1 MMIDGDVDTPMWDA
15 LLKTVRCE
23 IISFTRND
31 QIDAYVLSESSMFVS
46 KRRWI
51 LKTCGTTTPLQC
63 FEPLL
68 RLASEIAGYGEIED
82 LFYSRKNYKRPEL
95 QVSPHR
101 GFEEEVAFLD
111 SFFDDGRAYSLG
123 AINRDCWHLYTLS
136 RGGGGSKIQKR
147 NNHLHQ
153 LMDQQ
158 SQQQQQQ
165 QLQHH
170 NAQLIEAS
178 MQPDPDQTIEILMT
192 DLDPNVMAI
201 FTKDVCTTAK
211 EATQKSGIHRLLPGM
226 IIDDYLFDPC
236 GYSMNGISKNGCYM
250 TIHITPEREFSY
262 VSFESNVA
270 SSDYGELIARVIR
283 TFQPGK
289 FIVTVF
295 ANKTSIAANANREI
309 EHLGTIDQWK
319 RRDIQYSRANLP
331 FPVSLPVLST
341 LRPSSDAFSDDG
353 PTTGPPFTSRSPTPS
368 GEQMKRA
375 QHQKNTASSPLPLS
389 LAFVHLIFG
398 MFPALTSLGGGDAAD
413 AGTEKPERRD
423 GKCFKRQLNVDRRR
437 VDELRSLQPGPL
449 YSYLHPYRAPADK
462 PTMNQM
468 DLPAPTAFAD
478 PQHQRGDETVTTN
491 NEYNYGQLKKLI
503 DLPVLFAICFVQL
516 ISFVLVLNIEECSPL
531 VLFSWWRNKIS

>member
-1 MMIDGDVDTPMWDA
+1 MWDA

-68 RLASEIAGYGEIED
+68 RLAAEIAGYTEIED

-101 GFEEEVAFLD
+101 GFDEEVAFLD

-136 RGGGGSKIQKR
+136 RGGGGSKILKR

-153 LMDQQ
+153 LMEQQ
-158 SQQQQQQ
+158 HHHSQQQLQQIQQQQ
-165 QLQHH
+165 QLEQQHD
-170 NAQLIEAS
+170 AQIIEAS
-178 MQPDPDQTIEILMT
+178 MQPDPDQTIEVLMT

-201 FTKDVCTTAK
+201 FTKDCCTTAK

-226 IIDDYLFDPC
+226 VIDDYLFDPC

-270 SSDYGELIARVIR
+270 SSDYGELIKRVIR

-295 ANKTSIAANANREI
+295 ANKTSVAANANREI
-309 EHLGTIDQWK
+309 EHLGIIDQWK
-319 RRDIQYSRANLP
+319 RRDIQYSRFASYDLTI
-331 FPVSLPVLST
+331 FPT
-341 LRPSSDAFSDDG
+341 L
-353 PTTGPPFTSRSPTPS
+353 TT
-368 GEQMKRA
+368 
-375 QHQKNTASSPLPLS
+375 
-389 LAFVHLIFG
+389 FG
-398 MFPALTSLGGGDAAD
+398 VGTKGHATECLEAATGGGNINTPD
-413 AGTEKPERRD
+413 KRN
-423 GKCFKRQLNVDRRR
+423 GKCFKQKLNKNHEQPQQDDV
-437 VDELRSLQPGPL
+437 RSISNRL
-449 YSYLHPYRAPADK
+449 YAHLHPYRALGKSTFSSPK
-462 PTMNQM
+462 ENQM
-468 DLPAPTAFAD
+468 ELPVQQLFMDQQQHHFGDELTTAMTNTIAPTDYSELKF
-478 PQHQRGDETVTTN
+478 
-491 NEYNYGQLKKLI
+491 YGQLKKLL

>member
-1 MMIDGDVDTPMWDA
+1 MAESEDLSSSSSNSSSREDMHFFEGVEKLLEIWFAPNPANKNADLRKIPRPMWDA

-68 RLASEIAGYGEIED
+68 RLASEIAGYSEIED

-136 RGGGGSKIQKR
+136 RGGGGTNKILKR
-147 NNHLHQ
+147 NNHIHQLHQ
-153 LMDQQ
+153 H
-158 SQQQQQQ
+158 QQQQQH
-165 QLQHH
+165 QHH
-170 NAQLIEAS
+170 YDDSQMIEAS

-192 DLDPNVMAI
+192 ELDPKVMAI
-201 FTKDVCTTAK
+201 FTKDECTTAK
-211 EATQKSGIHRLLPGM
+211 EATQKSGIHRLIPGM

-250 TIHITPEREFSY
+250 TIHITPEPEFSY

-270 SSDYGELIARVIR
+270 SSDYGELIERVIR
-283 TFQPGK
+283 TFHPGK

-295 ANKTSIAANANREI
+295 ANKTSIAANASREI

-319 RRDIQYSRANLP
+319 RRDIQYSRFASYDL
-331 FPVSLPVLST
+331 T
-341 LRPSSDAFSDDG
+341 YAQYCKYPS
-353 PTTGPPFTSRSPTPS
+353 
-368 GEQMKRA
+368 
-375 QHQKNTASSPLPLS
+375 
-389 LAFVHLIFG
+389 
-398 MFPALTSLGGGDAAD
+398 
-413 AGTEKPERRD
+413 
-423 GKCFKRQLNVDRRR
+423 
-437 VDELRSLQPGPL
+437 
-449 YSYLHPYRAPADK
+449 
-462 PTMNQM
+462 
-468 DLPAPTAFAD
+468 
-478 PQHQRGDETVTTN
+478 
-491 NEYNYGQLKKLI
+491 
-503 DLPVLFAICFVQL
+503 
-516 ISFVLVLNIEECSPL
+516 
-531 VLFSWWRNKIS
+531 